1 MEEKSVSQRSRF
13 SNGRN
18 AAVLTEVLNG
28 DDDILNRRRA
38 AGRRVRPEERLQ
50 ETRRGR
56 APPRLPPPPLSL
68 LLLLLLQLQL
78 LLLLPR
84 ASRAQT
90 QSATPTPRPA
100 VCALPVY
107 SAVWDYEMRYRS
119 IPVTAGCLSVDRVST
134 SPRVVDNVTGLL
146 EQWCPEDGYHSV
158 MCAAQIQL
166 ATQQPFGPPS
176 AFELMNVVCKGACM
190 SYYNRYKR
198 LKHSEYVSGCY
209 CAKAGKVQCPK
220 HPLELLFTI
229 TGFSY
234 DPDFYWESTCQPY
247 SCGRFLQNEAD
258 YREARKAC
266 KLNFDGAAAARPA
279 AAAIALAALGA
290 MLVLHGGDARL

>member
-1 MEEKSVSQRSRF
+1 MQEE
-13 SNGRN
+13 
-18 AAVLTEVLNG
+18 
-28 DDDILNRRRA
+28 
-38 AGRRVRPEERLQ
+38 PC
-50 ETRRGR
+50 RRGR
-56 APPRLPPPPLSL
+56 PAPPPPPPPLSL
-68 LLLLLLQLQL
+68 LLLLQQL
-78 LLLLPR
+78 LLLLLLQPR

-279 AAAIALAALGA
+279 AAALALAALGA
-290 MLVLHGGDARL
+290 LLVLHGGDAWL